1 MSRLQMTTPNR
12 KSQITNHKWLIA
24 SVVMASASTMGDF
37 IWAMWIPRHIGIYG
51 MVHGI
56 VLFVVAGLV
65 LGVPAGRPLAGALS
79 GALVGALGA
88 GSFYLL
94 APLLGYS
101 AMFVSWIAIWMA
113 LALVNARLHGQRA
126 SAAGVAARGAIAA
139 VASGIAFYAISGI
152 WDPFDPSG
160 WDFAVHFAAWTIA
173 YLPGFAAL
181 LVNTGAAGPSH
192 PVDRGQ
198 SPTERV

>member
-1 MSRLQMTTPNR
+1 
-12 KSQITNHKWLIA
+12 
-24 SVVMASASTMGDF
+24 MASASTVGDF

-65 LGVPAGRPLAGALS
+65 LGVPAGRPLAGAFS
-79 GALVGALGA
+79 GAIVGALGA
-88 GSFYLL
+88 ASFYLM
-94 APLLGYS
+94 APLFGYS
-101 AMFVSWIAIWMA
+101 AMFASWIAIWMA
-113 LALVNARLHGQRA
+113 LALVNARLNGQRA
-126 SAAGVAARGAIAA
+126 SASGVAARGAIAA

-160 WDFAVHFAAWTIA
+160 WDFAVHFGAWTIA

-181 LVNTGAAGPSH
+181 FVGTGAAGVSA
-192 PVDRGQ
+192 PVERGKT
-198 SPTERV
+198 PRERV